1 MPHFSAARPVPAT
14 DQSTLAAAL
23 DPTITKNGDH
33 RAMATGSGPTFEQ
46 KMDRLLAAA
55 HDCGA
60 WLRFRTVRP
69 ETTHSSASG
78 DVAHDELI
86 LTLPDGRWEGR
97 VANSGAGRR
106 MGCAR
111 PQFHTLL
118 TSGRPKQ
125 SASSRFCSRTV
136 HAPAKPKPLR
146 SHSIASK
153 TWIVRRA
160 VWKAWKQPTRGMGRF
175 TRK

>member
-1 MPHFSAARPVPAT
+1 MPALRAAAAGSRALGGDGQKTRAVARDLFDAAARHRTELVHAPFYGVRCVILQTSA
-14 DQSTLAAAL
+14 
-23 DPTITKNGDH
+23 PTRSIHAKSG
-33 RAMATGSGPTFEQ
+33 RARSEGEAMRCYF
-46 KMDRLLAAA
+46 
-55 HDCGA
+55 
-60 WLRFRTVRP
+60 
-69 ETTHSSASG
+69 
-78 DVAHDELI
+78 
-86 LTLPDGRWEGR
+86 GR

-125 SASSRFCSRTV
+125 SASIRFYSHTV

-146 SHSIASK
+146 SRSMASNP
-153 TWIVRRA
+153 WMVRRA
-160 VWKAWKQPTRGMGRF
+160 VWKAWKQPTRGMGRL